1 MNRINNE
8 DIAKGWGLPTLIFSA
23 IVGYTALFETFDD
36 FPFALVSAIGT
47 LVTWSSISTLVYS
60 RDIAYSGRR
69 GLFGRIFTNL
79 LVWILGATL
88 IRLGGMTGVTVFGF
102 YINLTLWSSILGTT
116 FYPPSFKT
124 TFKK

>member
-1 MNRINNE
+1 ML
-8 DIAKGWGLPTLIFSA
+8 KGGDSLHGYLVQF
-23 IVGYTALFETFDD
+23 GYTALFETFDD

>member
-1 MNRINNE
+1 MNRMNNE
-8 DIAKGWGLPTLIFSA
+8 DIAKGWGVPSLIFSV

-36 FPFALVSAIGT
+36 FPFALISVIGT
-47 LVTWSSISTLVYS
+47 LVCWSAISTLVYS
-60 RDIAYSGRR
+60 RDIAYSGKR

-79 LVWILGATL
+79 LVWILGAIL
-88 IRLGGMTGVTVFGF
+88 IRLGGMIGVTVFGF

-116 FYPPSFKT
+116 FHPPSLKT